1 MLVQPLMLF
10 QDSSRELSLLELLFL
25 IVLRRP
31 MLTEQLDKSG
41 TTKEMRERDF
51 KRLKKLNKKNDWLQ
65 YLKSLTMKFS

>member
-10 QDSSRELSLLELLFL
+10 QDSSRELNLLELLFL